1 MMAAVVKEVVKE
13 VITAVTTAV
22 IVVVTVGVASGA
34 RAEEL
39 GVRVP
44 AGFEV
49 TLFAD
54 DELAHDIY
62 SLTIDSFGR
71 VVVSGAGYVRILAD
85 TDHDG
90 VADTARQ
97 FADGPRT
104 GAQGMYFYGRDLI
117 CSGDKGLMRY
127 RDNDG
132 DGRADGPPEVFLSA
146 KAGGEH
152 DIHAIRQGPDG
163 WWYVIA
169 GNMAGITAKYVT
181 LPNSPVTHPKA
192 GTLLRLKPDLSAG
205 AVVADGF
212 RNAYDF
218 DFHSHGD
225 LFTFDSDGERDISLP
240 WYRPT
245 RVFHLLPGTHAGW
258 VSRSWKR
265 PQGFLDMPP
274 VVASFGR
281 GSPTGVVCYRH
292 DQFPA
297 KYRDALFVLDWTYGR
312 VMAVPLARGGSVW
325 KSEPEEFMTGV
336 GQFGFAPTD
345 AAVGPDG
352 SLYVSVG
359 GRGTRGSVYRIR
371 WASPEASPAPP
382 DELTQCLTAPQ
393 PLSSWSRR
401 IWEPIAAR
409 LGPAAFQEA
418 AQNEGR
424 TEAERIRAIEIL
436 TEKFG
441 GLPRH
446 IADRLLQSPAAF
458 VRARTVW
465 ALGATATDQ
474 VKLAEATAEIT
485 DEALMARALSDSDPL
500 VTRAALEVLLRSS
513 PDALAPHTVAISQ
526 LIASPDPFVRK
537 TAARVLARADEK
549 TFHQV
554 ADAAVRFG
562 WRAAL
567 NVAWAFSMRS
577 EGFDP
582 YSVDMGRQIL
592 ETHQPLDLKREA
604 ARLVQIGL
612 GDVGPVPDIDPVFD
626 GYHCRADLTDQTA
639 IVSSLQA
646 ALVKLYPTSDA
657 ALDRELGRLMAMI
670 EADDAELFAKVLGQ
684 ITADSDPVDDVHELI
699 VAARMRAER
708 TAEQREV
715 IAGALLALEPKI
727 ENRGLNRDANWED
740 RFIEM
745 YIGHIERDPELP
757 TAVLQRPEFGA
768 PGHVPLAFVVED
780 DQLEEA
786 IGKFI
791 VRIEADGDYRW
802 SNDLVFL
809 LGGSRRA
816 EVRDLLRT
824 KAEDFA
830 VRSAVLITLA
840 EKPEPQDRALFVSA
854 LDTHDVAVLSR
865 LTAALESFDSDQGA
879 AEQVALVR
887 TLRRMGPSPEER
899 AVQDAAIRLLKRN
912 TGLNYGYKPG
922 QPPRDRQTAAVSQWS
937 AWAESTFSDEWARQ
951 TGSTAED
958 IAALK
963 ARLDNVDW
971 SAGDVAR
978 GLELFH
984 KRSCAQCHGGRTA
997 MGPNLAG
1004 AAGRFSTLDLF
1015 TAITMPNRD
1024 VSPRYQT
1031 TVFITRDGEVL
1042 TGLVIYES
1050 VDGLVLRTGTNQ
1062 TLRIET
1068 DEIEARRRLNNSLM
1082 PSGLLKDLRANDL
1095 ADLYA
1100 YLRTIGVQTVTAG
1113 GKGSSQ

>member
-1 MMAAVVKEVVKE
+1 MMAEVLAIVV
-13 VITAVTTAV
+13 AVTF
-22 IVVVTVGVASGA
+22 GA
-34 RAEEL
+34 APEARGEEL
-39 GVRVP
+39 GVQVP

-49 TLFAD
+49 SLFAD

-71 VVVSGAGYVRILAD
+71 VVVSGAGYVRILVD
-85 TDHDG
+85 TDNDG
-90 VADTARQ
+90 IADTARQ

-104 GAQGMYFYGRDLI
+104 GAQGMYFSGRDLI
-117 CSGDKGLMRY
+117 CSGDAGLMRY
-127 RDNDG
+127 RDDDG
-132 DGRADGPPEVFLSA
+132 DDRADGPPEVFLSA

-169 GNMAGITAKYVT
+169 GNMAGITAKDVT
-181 LPNSPVTHPKA
+181 LPNSPVTQPQA
-192 GTLLRLKPDLSAG
+192 GALLRLKPDLSAA
-205 AVVADGF
+205 AVVAHGF

-292 DQFPA
+292 DQFPE
-297 KYRDALFVLDWTYGR
+297 KYRGALFVLDWTYGR
-312 VMAVPLARGGSVW
+312 VMAVPLARDGSVW
-325 KSEPEEFMTGV
+325 KSEPEEFMSGV

-345 AAVGPDG
+345 TAVGPDG

-359 GRGTRGSVYRIR
+359 GRGTRGSVYRVR
-371 WASPEASPAPP
+371 WTTPEPSPVPP
-382 DELTQCLTAPQ
+382 DELTQCLTARQ

-418 AQNEGR
+418 ARNEGR
-424 TEAERIRAIEIL
+424 TDAERIRAIEIV

-441 GLPRH
+441 SLPRH
-446 IADRLLQSPAAF
+446 MADRLFQSPSPL
-458 VRARTVW
+458 VRARAVW
-465 ALGATATDQ
+465 ALGVTATGRS
-474 VKLAEATAEIT
+474 EPAEIS
-485 DEALMARALSDSDPL
+485 DAALMARALDDADPL
-500 VTRAALEVLLRSS
+500 VARTALEVLLQSS
-513 PDALAPHTVAISQ
+513 PQALAPHTAVLSK
-526 LIASPDPFVRK
+526 LVASPEPFVRR
-537 TAARVLARADEK
+537 TAARVLSRAEEK
-549 TFHQV
+549 AFHQV

-592 ETHQPLDLKREA
+592 EGHQPLELKREA

-612 GDVGPVPDIDPVFD
+612 GDVGPMPEIDPVFD
-626 GYHCRADLTDQTA
+626 GYHCRADLTEQTA
-639 IVSSLQA
+639 TVGALQA
-646 ALVKLYPTSDA
+646 ALVKLYPTGDA
-657 ALDRELGRLMAMI
+657 SLDHELGRLMAMI
-670 EADDAELFAKVLGQ
+670 EADDAPLFAKVLEQ
-684 ITADSDPVDDVHELI
+684 ITADSDPVDDVHQLI
-699 VAARMRAER
+699 VAARMPAER
-708 TAEQREV
+708 TPQQREF
-715 IAGALLALEPKI
+715 IAGALLALESKI
-727 ENRGLNRDANWED
+727 ESRGLNRDANWDD

-745 YIGHIERDPELP
+745 YIGHVERDPDLP

-768 PGHVPLAFVVED
+768 PGHVPLAFIVED
-780 DQLEEA
+780 DQLEET
-786 IGKFI
+786 IDKFI
-791 VRIEADGDYRW
+791 VRIEADDDYRW
-802 SNDLVFL
+802 TSDLVFL
-809 LGGSRRA
+809 LGGSERA

-830 VRSAVLITLA
+830 VRSAILTTLA
-840 EKPEPQDRALFVSA
+840 ESPEPQDRALFVSA
-854 LDTHDVAVLSR
+854 LDTHDLSVLSR
-865 LTAALESFDSDQGA
+865 LTTALETLEPDQGA

-887 TLRRMGPSPEER
+887 TLRRMGPRPEER
-899 AVQDAAIRLLKRN
+899 AIQDAAVRLLQRN
-912 TGLNYGYKPG
+912 TGQDFGYEPG
-922 QPPRDRQTAAVSQWS
+922 QPPRNRQTAAISQWS
-937 AWAESTFSDEWARQ
+937 AWAESTFPDEWARQ

-963 ARLDNVDW
+963 ARLDAVDW
-971 SAGDVAR
+971 SAGDAAR

-997 MGPNLAG
+997 MGPNLTG
-1004 AAGRFSTLDLF
+1004 AAGRFSIVDLF

-1031 TVFITRDGEVL
+1031 TVFITRDGQVL

-1050 VDGLVLRTGTNQ
+1050 VDGLVLRTGANQ
-1062 TLRIET
+1062 TLRLET
-1068 DEIEARRRLNNSLM
+1068 DEIEGRRRLNNSLM
-1082 PSGLLKDLRANDL
+1082 PAGLLKDLQPNDL

-1100 YLRTIGVQTVTAG
+1100 YLRTLGAKTATAER
-1113 GKGSSQ
+1113 KRSSQ